1 MDTFGNGCAHLAFQA
16 WPYRAIH
23 IAISHM
29 LNAMQRLFPNPV
41 ASLTVADAYGVTRT
55 RIEVGS
61 GKSRPT
67 IGVCMVHSIDGST
80 VVEGNSRALGSPG
93 DLAVLLGL
101 RALADVIIVGSSTV
115 TIDDYGPPSKPGLRV
130 GVVTRSANI
139 DATKPLFSSGS
150 GFLITTETAATPAG
164 VECVRAGTT
173 EVNLA
178 EAVTQLQGNFAQLE
192 GGPTLNAAMLAAD
205 LVDEINVTIS
215 AHMVGGNGPR
225 LTNGAP
231 DVLKRYK
238 LAHVCEEDGFL
249 FLRYTR

>member
-1 MDTFGNGCAHLAFQA
+1 
-16 WPYRAIH
+16 
-23 IAISHM
+23 
-29 LNAMQRLFPNPV
+29 
-41 ASLTVADAYGVTRT
+41 
-55 RIEVGS
+55 
-61 GKSRPT
+61 
-67 IGVCMVHSIDGST
+67 MVHSIDGST

-101 RALADVIIVGSSTV
+101 RSLADVIIVGSSTV

-150 GFLITTETAATPAG
+150 GFLITTETAKTPAG
-164 VECVRAGTT
+164 VECVRAGISD
-173 EVNLA
+173 VNLS

-215 AHMVGGNGPR
+215 ANMVGGNGPR

-231 DVLKRYK
+231 DVLKRYQ

-249 FLRYTR
+249 FLRYAR

>member
-1 MDTFGNGCAHLAFQA
+1 MDMFGNGCARLAFQA

-55 RIEVGS
+55 RVDVGG

-67 IGVCMVHSIDGST
+67 IGMCMVHSIDGST

-115 TIDDYGPPSKPGLRV
+115 TL
-130 GVVTRSANI
+130 T
-139 DATKPLFSSGS
+139 
-150 GFLITTETAATPAG
+150 ITARQASPVYA
-164 VECVRAGTT
+164 
-173 EVNLA
+173 LA
-178 EAVTQLQGNFAQLE
+178 WL
-192 GGPTLNAAMLAAD
+192 LAAQTSMQQSRC
-205 LVDEINVTIS
+205 LQAAQASSLLPKPQQLLQVSN
-215 AHMVGGNGPR
+215 AFA
-225 LTNGAP
+225 LAP
-231 DVLKRYK
+231 PK
-238 LAHVCEEDGFL
+238 
-249 FLRYTR
+249 

>member
-1 MDTFGNGCAHLAFQA
+1 
-16 WPYRAIH
+16 
-23 IAISHM
+23 
-29 LNAMQRLFPNPV
+29 MQRLFPNPV
-41 ASLTVADAYGVTRT
+41 PSLTVADAYGVTRT
-55 RIEVGS
+55 RVDLGG

-67 IGVCMVHSIDGST
+67 IGMCMVHSIDGST

-101 RALADVIIVGSSTV
+101 RSLSDVIIVGSSTV

-139 DATKPLFSSGS
+139 DATKPLFTSGS

-164 VECVRAGTT
+164 VECVRAGTS

-178 EAVTQLQGNFAQLE
+178 EAVTHLQGNFAQLE

-205 LVDEINVTIS
+205 LVDEVNVTIS
-215 AHMVGGNGPR
+215 ANMVGGNGPR

-231 DVLKRYK
+231 NVLKRYQ

>member
-1 MDTFGNGCAHLAFQA
+1 MGG
-16 WPYRAIH
+16 
-23 IAISHM
+23 
-29 LNAMQRLFPNPV
+29 
-41 ASLTVADAYGVTRT
+41 
-55 RIEVGS
+55 

-67 IGVCMVHSIDGST
+67 IGMCMVHSIDGST

-139 DATKPLFSSGS
+139 NASMPLFTSGA
-150 GFLITTETAATPAG
+150 GFLITTESASTPSG
-164 VECVRAGTT
+164 IDCIRAGTT

-178 EAVTQLQGNFAQLE
+178 EAVTQLHGNFAQLE

-205 LVDEINVTIS
+205 LIDEINVTIS
-215 AHMVGGNGPR
+215 ANMVGGKGPR
-225 LTNGAP
+225 LMANAP
-231 DVLKRYK
+231 DVLQRYQ

>member
-1 MDTFGNGCAHLAFQA
+1 
-16 WPYRAIH
+16 
-23 IAISHM
+23 M
-29 LNAMQRLFPNPV
+29 LKEMQRLFPNPV
-41 ASLTVADAYGVTRT
+41 ASLTVAEAYGVSRS
-55 RIEVGS
+55 RIDVGG
-61 GKSRPT
+61 GKTRPT
-67 IGVCMVHSIDGST
+67 IGMCMVHSIDGST

-139 DATKPLFSSGS
+139 DATKPLFTSGA
-150 GFLITTETAATPAG
+150 GFLITTENATTPAG

-178 EAVTQLQGNFAQLE
+178 QAVTQLQGNFAQLE

-215 AHMVGGNGPR
+215 ANMVGGNGPR

-231 DVLKRYK
+231 DVSKQYQ

>member
-1 MDTFGNGCAHLAFQA
+1 
-16 WPYRAIH
+16 
-23 IAISHM
+23 M

-41 ASLTVADAYGVTRT
+41 TSLSVADAYGVSRS
-55 RIEVGS
+55 RIAVGN
-61 GKSRPT
+61 GATRPT
-67 IGVCMVHSIDGST
+67 IGMCMVASIDGST

-130 GVVTRSANI
+130 GVVTRSAKI
-139 DATKPLFSSGS
+139 DASKPLFTSGA
-150 GFLITTETAATPAG
+150 GFLITTETATTPPG
-164 VECVRAGTT
+164 VDCIRAGAT
-173 EVNLA
+173 EIDLVHA
-178 EAVTQLQGNFAQLE
+178 TSQLQGNFAQLE

-215 AHMVGGNGPR
+215 ANMVGGNGPR

-231 DVLKRYK
+231 DVLQRYQ

>member
-1 MDTFGNGCAHLAFQA
+1 
-16 WPYRAIH
+16 
-23 IAISHM
+23 M

-41 ASLTVADAYGVTRT
+41 ASLSVADAYGVTRT
-55 RIEVGS
+55 RVDVGG
-61 GKSRPT
+61 GKTRPT
-67 IGVCMVHSIDGST
+67 IGMCMVASIDGST

-139 DATKPLFSSGS
+139 DVTKPLFTSGA
-150 GFLITTETAATPAG
+150 GFLITTETATTPPG
-164 VECVRAGTT
+164 VDCVRAGTT
-173 EVNLA
+173 EIDLVHA
-178 EAVTQLQGNFAQLE
+178 ASQLQGNFAQLE

-215 AHMVGGNGPR
+215 ANMVGGNGPR
-225 LTNGAP
+225 LTQGAP
-231 DVLKRYK
+231 NVLQRYQ

-249 FLRYTR
+249 FLRYMR

>member
-1 MDTFGNGCAHLAFQA
+1 
-16 WPYRAIH
+16 
-23 IAISHM
+23 
-29 LNAMQRLFPNPV
+29 MQRLFPNPV
-41 ASLTVADAYGVTRT
+41 ASLSVTDAYGVSRS
-55 RIEVGS
+55 RIAVAG
-61 GKSRPT
+61 GKTRPT
-67 IGVCMVHSIDGST
+67 IGMCMVQSIDGST

-101 RALADVIIVGSSTV
+101 RVLADVIIVGSSTV

-139 DATKPLFSSGS
+139 DATTPLFSSGA
-150 GFLITTETAATPAG
+150 GFLITSETASTPSG
-164 VECVRAGTT
+164 IDCIRAGTN

-178 EAVTQLQGNFAQLE
+178 EAVTQLSGNFAQLE

-215 AHMVGGNGPR
+215 ANLVGGNGPR
-225 LTNGAP
+225 LTSGAP
-231 DVLKRYK
+231 DVLKRYQ
-238 LAHVCEEDGFL
+238 LAHVCEEEGFL

>member
-1 MDTFGNGCAHLAFQA
+1 
-16 WPYRAIH
+16 
-23 IAISHM
+23 
-29 LNAMQRLFPNPV
+29 
-41 ASLTVADAYGVTRT
+41 
-55 RIEVGS
+55 
-61 GKSRPT
+61 
-67 IGVCMVHSIDGST
+67 
-80 VVEGNSRALGSPG
+80 
-93 DLAVLLGL
+93 VLLGL

-130 GVVTRSANI
+130 GVVTRSTNI
-139 DATKPLFSSGS
+139 DAAMPLFTSGA

-164 VECVRAGTT
+164 IECVRAGTT

-178 EAVTQLQGNFAQLE
+178 QAVTQLQGNFAQLE

-205 LVDEINVTIS
+205 LVDEINLTIS
-215 AHMVGGNGPR
+215 ANMVGGNGPR

-231 DVLKRYK
+231 DVLKRYQ